1 MMMIKRG
8 YALIS
13 LLAMLLAGPAYA
25 ELVIE
30 ITGGSEAALPIA
42 VVPFGSEGV
51 VAAEDVSAI
60 IRNDLARS
68 GRFAP
73 LPQQDLIST
82 PHEKSEINF
91 KDWRLLRSEGLL
103 VGKVSSVDG
112 QTYQVQFQLFDV
124 YKAQQLVGKR
134 YQVPAASL
142 RHVAHQIS
150 DQIYQALTGEQ
161 GVFSTRLAFVSVLK
175 NADGSRRYA
184 LQVSD
189 ADGANPRTVLQ
200 SKQPILSPSWS
211 PEGERLSYVSFE
223 NGRAEIFTQAMR
235 SGKRTSVASFKG
247 INSAPSWSPDGKK
260 LAMTLSK
267 GGNAEIY
274 VMDIATKALSRVT
287 HSSQAIDTEAVW
299 MPNSKEL
306 VFTSDRGG
314 RPQIYKVPASGG
326 RAERL
331 TFEGRYNASPDISP
345 DGRYLTMVHGQK
357 GKFYIAVQDLKS
369 GTVQVLSEAGQDESP
384 SFAPN
389 GRLIL
394 YATEQNGKGIL
405 AAVSVDGS
413 FHQRLGGTGIDVRE
427 PAWSPI
433 RK

>member
-1 MMMIKRG
+1 MIR
-8 YALIS
+8 S
-13 LLAMLLAGPAYA
+13 LLIGLSLFAMLMPWQARA

-42 VVPFGSEGV
+42 VVPFGYEGFTASENI
-51 VAAEDVSAI
+51 SAI
-60 IRNDLARS
+60 VRNDLERS

-73 LPQQDLIST
+73 LPQQDLISS

-134 YQVPAASL
+134 YQVPASGL
-142 RHVAHQIS
+142 RRVAHQIA
-150 DQIYQALTGEQ
+150 DQVYQALTGEQ
-161 GVFSTRLAFVSVLK
+161 GVFSTRLVFVSVLK

-184 LQVSD
+184 LQISD
-189 ADGANPRTVLQ
+189 SDGANPRTVLQ
-200 SKQPILSPSWS
+200 SKQPILSPNWS

-223 NGRAEIFTQAMR
+223 NGKAEIFIQEMR
-235 SGKRTSVASFKG
+235 SGKRTALATFKG
-247 INSAPSWSPDGKK
+247 LNSAPSWSPDGRK

-267 GGNAEIY
+267 GGNPEIY
-274 VMDIATKALSRVT
+274 VMDISTKALTRVT
-287 HSSQAIDTEAVW
+287 HSSQSIDTEAVW
-299 MPNSKEL
+299 MPNGHEL

-314 RPQIYKVPASGG
+314 RPQIYKVPATGG

-331 TFEGRYNASPDISP
+331 TFEGRYNASPDISA
-345 DGRYLTMVHGQK
+345 DGRYLTMMHALK
-357 GKFYIAVQDLKS
+357 GKFYIAVQDLET
-369 GTVQVLSEAGQDESP
+369 GAVNVLTERGKDESP

-405 AAVSVDGS
+405 AAVSVDGN
-413 FHQRLGGTGIDVRE
+413 FHQRLGETGIDVRE

>member
-1 MMMIKRG
+1 MRRSLLVRLWLF
-8 YALIS
+8 AVLIS
-13 LLAMLLAGPAYA
+13 WDVNA

-30 ITGGSEAALPIA
+30 IIGGTEAALPIA

-51 VAAEDVSAI
+51 HAPENVSAI
-60 IRNDLARS
+60 IRDDLARS
-68 GRFAP
+68 GRFDPVAE
-73 LPQQDLIST
+73 QDLISS
-82 PHEKSEINF
+82 PHQKSEVNF
-91 KDWRLLRSEGLL
+91 TDWRLLRTEGLL
-103 VGKVSSVDG
+103 IGNVSSDDG
-112 QTYQVQFQLFDV
+112 QTYQVQFELFDV
-124 YKAQQLVGKR
+124 YKAQQLVGMR
-134 YQVPAASL
+134 YEVLASSL
-142 RHVAHQIS
+142 RRVAHKIS
-150 DQIYQALTGEQ
+150 DQIYLTLTGEK
-161 GVFSTRLAFVSVLK
+161 GVFSTRLAFVSLINNK
-175 NADGSRRYA
+175 DGSQRYS

-189 ADGANPRTVLQ
+189 SDGANPRAVLQ

-211 PEGERLSYVSFE
+211 PDGERLSYVSFE
-223 NGRAEIFTQAMR
+223 NGSAEIFTQSMG
-235 SGKRTSVASFKG
+235 SGKRTSVANFRG

-274 VMDIATKALSRVT
+274 VMDITTKVITRVT

-299 MPNSKEL
+299 MPNGKEL
-306 VFTSDRGG
+306 IFTSDRGG
-314 RPQIYKVPASGG
+314 RPQIYKISATGG

-331 TFEGRYNASPDISP
+331 TFEGRYNASPDVSP

-369 GTVQVLSEAGQDESP
+369 GVVKVLSEAGQDESP

-394 YATEQNGKGIL
+394 YATEQNRKGVL
-405 AAVSVDGS
+405 ATVSIDGR
-413 FHQRLGGTGIDVRE
+413 FHQRLGDTVIDVRE

>member
-1 MMMIKRG
+1 MIR
-8 YALIS
+8 S
-13 LLAMLLAGPAYA
+13 LLIGLSLFAMLMPWQARA

-51 VAAEDVSAI
+51 AASEDISAI
-60 IRNDLARS
+60 VRNDLERS

-73 LPQQDLIST
+73 LPQQDLISS

-134 YQVPAASL
+134 YQVPASGL
-142 RHVAHQIS
+142 RRVAHQIA
-150 DQIYQALTGEQ
+150 DQVYQALTGEE

-184 LQVSD
+184 LQISD
-189 ADGANPRTVLQ
+189 SDGANPRTVLQ
-200 SKQPILSPSWS
+200 SKQPILSPNWS

-223 NGRAEIFTQAMR
+223 NGKAEIFIQEMR
-235 SGKRTSVASFKG
+235 SGKRTALATFKG
-247 INSAPSWSPDGKK
+247 LNSAPSWSPDGRK

-267 GGNAEIY
+267 GGNPEIY
-274 VMDIATKALSRVT
+274 VMDISTKALTRVT
-287 HSSQAIDTEAVW
+287 HSSQSIDTEAVW
-299 MPNSKEL
+299 MPNGHEL

-314 RPQIYKVPASGG
+314 RPQIYKVPATGG

-331 TFEGRYNASPDISP
+331 TFEGRYNASPDISA
-345 DGRYLTMVHGQK
+345 DGRYLTMMHALK
-357 GKFYIAVQDLKS
+357 GKFYIAVQDLET
-369 GTVQVLSEAGQDESP
+369 GAVNVLTERGKDESP

-405 AAVSVDGS
+405 AAVSVDGN
-413 FHQRLGGTGIDVRE
+413 FHQRLGETGIDVRE

>member
-1 MMMIKRG
+1 MIR
-8 YALIS
+8 S
-13 LLAMLLAGPAYA
+13 LLIGLSLFAMLMPWQARA

-42 VVPFGSEGV
+42 VVPFGYEGFAASE
-51 VAAEDVSAI
+51 DISAI
-60 IRNDLARS
+60 VRNDLERS

-73 LPQQDLIST
+73 LPQQDLISS

-103 VGKVSSVDG
+103 VGKVSSLDG

-134 YQVPAASL
+134 YQVPASGL
-142 RHVAHQIS
+142 RRVAHQIA
-150 DQIYQALTGEQ
+150 DQVYQALTGEQ

-184 LQVSD
+184 LQISD
-189 ADGANPRTVLQ
+189 SDGANPRTVLQ
-200 SKQPILSPSWS
+200 SKQPILSPNWS

-223 NGRAEIFTQAMR
+223 NGKAEIFIQEMR
-235 SGKRTSVASFKG
+235 SGKRTALATFKG
-247 INSAPSWSPDGKK
+247 LNSAPSWSPDGRK

-267 GGNAEIY
+267 GGNPEIY
-274 VMDIATKALSRVT
+274 VMDISTKALTRVT
-287 HSSQAIDTEAVW
+287 HSSQSIDTEAVW
-299 MPNSKEL
+299 MPNGHEL

-314 RPQIYKVPASGG
+314 RPQIYKVPATGG

-331 TFEGRYNASPDISP
+331 TFEGRYNASPDISA
-345 DGRYLTMVHGQK
+345 DGRYLTMMHALK
-357 GKFYIAVQDLKS
+357 GKFYIAVQDLET
-369 GTVQVLSEAGQDESP
+369 GAVNVLTERGKDESP

-405 AAVSVDGS
+405 AAVSVDGN
-413 FHQRLGGTGIDVRE
+413 FHQRLGETGIDVRE

>member
-1 MMMIKRG
+1 MSWQAR
-8 YALIS
+8 
-13 LLAMLLAGPAYA
+13 A

-42 VVPFGSEGV
+42 VVPFGYEGFAASE
-51 VAAEDVSAI
+51 DISAI
-60 IRNDLARS
+60 VRNDLERS

-73 LPQQDLIST
+73 LPQQDLISS

-134 YQVPAASL
+134 YQVPASGL
-142 RHVAHQIS
+142 RRVAHQIA
-150 DQIYQALTGEQ
+150 DQVYQALTGEQ

-184 LQVSD
+184 LQISD
-189 ADGANPRTVLQ
+189 SDGANPRTVLQ
-200 SKQPILSPSWS
+200 SKQPILSPNWS

-223 NGRAEIFTQAMR
+223 NGKAEIFIQEMR
-235 SGKRTSVASFKG
+235 SGKRTALASFKG
-247 INSAPSWSPDGKK
+247 LNSAPSWSPDGRK

-267 GGNAEIY
+267 GGNPEIY
-274 VMDIATKALSRVT
+274 VMDISTKALTRVT
-287 HSSQAIDTEAVW
+287 HSSQSIDTEAVW
-299 MPNSKEL
+299 MPNGHEL

-314 RPQIYKVPASGG
+314 RPQIYKVPATGG

-331 TFEGRYNASPDISP
+331 TFEGRYNASPDISA
-345 DGRYLTMVHGQK
+345 DGRYLTMMHALK
-357 GKFYIAVQDLKS
+357 GKFYIAVQDLET
-369 GTVQVLSEAGQDESP
+369 GAVNVLTERGKDESP

-405 AAVSVDGS
+405 AAVSVDGN
-413 FHQRLGGTGIDVRE
+413 FHQRLGETGIDVRE

>member
-1 MMMIKRG
+1 MMFKRW
-8 YALIS
+8 LVVVS
-13 LLAMLLAGPAYA
+13 LLTMLLAGRAQA

-30 ITGGSEAALPIA
+30 ITGGSDAALPIA
-42 VVPFGSEGV
+42 VVPFGYEGFV
-51 VAAEDVSAI
+51 PTVDVSAI
-60 IRNDLARS
+60 VKNDLAKS

-73 LPQQDLIST
+73 LSQADLIST

-103 VGKVSSVDG
+103 VGKISSVDG
-112 QTYQVQFQLFDV
+112 DTYQVQFQLFDV
-124 YKAQQLVGKR
+124 YKAQQLIGKR

-142 RHVAHQIS
+142 RHVAHQIA
-150 DQIYQALTGEQ
+150 DQVYQALTGEQ

-175 NADGSRRYA
+175 NADGSQRYA
-184 LQVSD
+184 LQISD
-189 ADGANPRTVLQ
+189 SDGANPRTVLQ
-200 SKQPILSPSWS
+200 STQPILSPSWS

-223 NGRAEIFTQAMR
+223 NGQAEIFTQAMQ
-235 SGKRTSVASFKG
+235 SGKRTSVANFEG

-299 MPNSKEL
+299 MPNGREL
-306 VFTSDRGG
+306 IFTSDRGG
-314 RPQIYKVPASGG
+314 RPQIYKVPVEGG

-331 TFEGRYNASPDISP
+331 TYEGLYNASPDISP

-357 GKFYIAVQDLKS
+357 GKYYIAVQDLKS
-369 GTVQVLSEAGQDESP
+369 GALQVLTEAGRDESP

-389 GRLIL
+389 GRMIL
-394 YATEQNGKGIL
+394 YATEQKGKGVL
-405 AAVSVDGS
+405 AAVSIDGS
-413 FHQRLGGTGIDVRE
+413 VHQRLGDTGIDVRE

>member
-1 MMMIKRG
+1 MIR
-8 YALIS
+8 S
-13 LLAMLLAGPAYA
+13 LLIGLSLFAMLMPWQARA

-30 ITGGSEAALPIA
+30 ITGGSESALPIA
-42 VVPFGSEGV
+42 VVPFGYEGFAASE
-51 VAAEDVSAI
+51 DISAI
-60 IRNDLARS
+60 VRNDLERS

-103 VGKVSSVDG
+103 VGKVSSLDG

-134 YQVPAASL
+134 YQVPASGL
-142 RHVAHQIS
+142 RRVAHQIA
-150 DQIYQALTGEQ
+150 DQVYQTLTGEQ

-184 LQVSD
+184 LQISD
-189 ADGANPRTVLQ
+189 SDGANPRTVLQ
-200 SKQPILSPSWS
+200 SKQPILSPNWS

-223 NGRAEIFTQAMR
+223 NGKAEIFIQEMR
-235 SGKRTSVASFKG
+235 SGKRTALATFKG
-247 INSAPSWSPDGKK
+247 LNSAPSWSPDGRK

-267 GGNAEIY
+267 GGNPEIY
-274 VMDIATKALSRVT
+274 VMDISTKALTRVT
-287 HSSQAIDTEAVW
+287 HSSQSIDTEAVW
-299 MPNSKEL
+299 MPNGHEL

-314 RPQIYKVPASGG
+314 RPQIYKVPATGG

-331 TFEGRYNASPDISP
+331 TFEGRYNASPDISA
-345 DGRYLTMVHGQK
+345 DGRYLTMMHALK
-357 GKFYIAVQDLKS
+357 GKFYIAVQDLET
-369 GTVQVLSEAGQDESP
+369 GAVNVLTERGKDESP

-405 AAVSVDGS
+405 AAVSVDGN
-413 FHQRLGGTGIDVRE
+413 FHQRLGETGIDVRE

>member
-1 MMMIKRG
+1 MIR
-8 YALIS
+8 S
-13 LLAMLLAGPAYA
+13 LLIGLSLFAMLMPWQARA

-42 VVPFGSEGV
+42 VVPFGYEGFAASE
-51 VAAEDVSAI
+51 DISAI
-60 IRNDLARS
+60 VRNDLERS

-134 YQVPAASL
+134 YQVPASGL
-142 RHVAHQIS
+142 RRVAHQIA
-150 DQIYQALTGEQ
+150 DQVYQALTGEQ

-184 LQVSD
+184 LQISD
-189 ADGANPRTVLQ
+189 SDGANPRTVLQ
-200 SKQPILSPSWS
+200 SKQPILSPNWS

-223 NGRAEIFTQAMR
+223 NGKAEIFIQEMR
-235 SGKRTSVASFKG
+235 SGKRTALATFKG
-247 INSAPSWSPDGKK
+247 LNSAPSWSPDGRK

-267 GGNAEIY
+267 GGNPEIY
-274 VMDIATKALSRVT
+274 VMDIATKALTRVT
-287 HSSQAIDTEAVW
+287 HSSQSIDTEAVW
-299 MPNSKEL
+299 MPNGHEL

-314 RPQIYKVPASGG
+314 RPQIYKVPATGG

-331 TFEGRYNASPDISP
+331 TFEGRYNASPDISA
-345 DGRYLTMVHGQK
+345 DGRYLTMMHALK
-357 GKFYIAVQDLKS
+357 GKFYIAVQDLET
-369 GTVQVLSEAGQDESP
+369 GAVNVLTERGKDESP

-389 GRLIL
+389 GRLIM

-405 AAVSVDGS
+405 AAVSVDGN
-413 FHQRLGGTGIDVRE
+413 FHQRLGETGIDVRE

>member
-1 MMMIKRG
+1 MMIKRW

-13 LLAMLLAGPAYA
+13 LLAILFAGHAHA

-42 VVPFGSEGV
+42 VVPFGSEGIA
-51 VAAEDVSAI
+51 AAEDVSAI

-134 YQVPAASL
+134 YQVPASSL

-150 DQIYQALTGEQ
+150 DQIYQALTGEK

-175 NADGSRRYA
+175 KAGGSQRYA

-274 VMDIATKALSRVT
+274 VMDIATQELSRVT

-299 MPNSKEL
+299 MPNSREL

-314 RPQIYKVPASGG
+314 RPQIYKIPVSGG

-331 TFEGRYNASPDISP
+331 TFEGLYNASPDISP

-369 GTVQVLSEAGQDESP
+369 GAVQVLSEVGRDESP

-405 AAVSVDGS
+405 AAVSVDGR
-413 FHQRLGGTGIDVRE
+413 FHQRLGDTGIDVRE

>member
-1 MMMIKRG
+1 MIR
-8 YALIS
+8 S
-13 LLAMLLAGPAYA
+13 LLVGLSLFTMLMSWQARA

-42 VVPFGSEGV
+42 VVPFGYEGFAASE
-51 VAAEDVSAI
+51 DISAI
-60 IRNDLARS
+60 VRNDLERS

-73 LPQQDLIST
+73 LPQQDLISS

-103 VGKVSSVDG
+103 VGKVSSLDG

-134 YQVPAASL
+134 YQVPASGL
-142 RHVAHQIS
+142 RRVAHQIA
-150 DQIYQALTGEQ
+150 DQVYQALTGEQ

-184 LQVSD
+184 LQISD
-189 ADGANPRTVLQ
+189 SDGANPRTVLQ
-200 SKQPILSPSWS
+200 SKQPILSPNWS

-223 NGRAEIFTQAMR
+223 NGKAEIFIQEMR
-235 SGKRTSVASFKG
+235 SGKRTALASFKG
-247 INSAPSWSPDGKK
+247 LNSAPSWSPDGRK

-267 GGNAEIY
+267 GGNPEIY
-274 VMDIATKALSRVT
+274 VMDISTKALTRVT
-287 HSSQAIDTEAVW
+287 HSSQSIDTEAVW
-299 MPNSKEL
+299 MPNGHEL

-314 RPQIYKVPASGG
+314 RPQIYKVPATGG

-331 TFEGRYNASPDISP
+331 TFEGRYNASPDISA
-345 DGRYLTMVHGQK
+345 DGRYLTMMHALK
-357 GKFYIAVQDLKS
+357 GKFYIAVQDLET
-369 GTVQVLSEAGQDESP
+369 GAVNVLTERGKDESP

-405 AAVSVDGS
+405 AAVSVDGN
-413 FHQRLGGTGIDVRE
+413 FHQRLGETGIDVRE